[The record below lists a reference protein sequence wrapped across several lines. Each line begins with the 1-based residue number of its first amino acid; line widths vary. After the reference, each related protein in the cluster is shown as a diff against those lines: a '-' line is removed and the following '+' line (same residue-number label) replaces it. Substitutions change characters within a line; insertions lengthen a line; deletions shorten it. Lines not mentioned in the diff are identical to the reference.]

1 MALPSKAQYWKAH
14 CATYPIPLATRSHF
28 ATNPST
34 SKYLQDE
41 HYKPIPT
48 FGRVLKP
55 DGEDAFFAK
64 TISSPE
70 TIPHLLTLLR
80 TDFGSFP
87 TLDSDRNGND
97 PSDTITL
104 VTFGGR
110 DLVGHPTVVH
120 GGVSTA
126 LLDESLSFL
135 LHMYQVRV
143 AGDTP
148 KNSTF
153 TVNLNVNFRA
163 AVPAPG
169 QVVLECRLLR
179 VEGRKYYV
187 KGTIRDMA
195 GKILVEAEGLW
206 LSMRAANL

>member
-1 MALPSKAQYWKAH
+1 M
-14 CATYPIPLATRSHF
+14 
-28 ATNPST
+28 
-34 SKYLQDE
+34 
-41 HYKPIPT
+41 
-48 FGRVLKP
+48 
-55 DGEDAFFAK
+55 
-64 TISSPE
+64 
-70 TIPHLLTLLR
+70 
-80 TDFGSFP
+80 
-87 TLDSDRNGND
+87 
-97 PSDTITL
+97 
-104 VTFGGR
+104 
-110 DLVGHPTVVH
+110 GHPTVVH